1 MRKYMFK
8 AGLVLVATLMFN
20 GCAGLTLG
28 KTVVPTTV
36 QKDTGLYYEVLK
48 TSDND
53 YLINTFVL
61 DENGKATSENYQKYG
76 KLKAGYSRKSAEA
89 AQTKK
94 VVYTALFKAAAEA
107 TRKLGYN
114 YFVLTNVEV
123 NGFSG
128 FPINNFNDF
137 MRYITLEDRKHTFD
151 TLGEGVPDYRGLV
164 NTHGETYLRF
174 KPVSK
179 SVYDSGRFAVWKIS
193 DFL

>member
-1 MRKYMFK
+1 MRKYIFNS
-8 AGLVLVATLMFN
+8 GLILVASLMFS
-20 GCAGLTLG
+20 GCSVGMG
-28 KTVVPTTV
+28 EVVIPNTI
-36 QKDTGLYYEVLK
+36 QKNTGLDYEVLK

-53 YLINTFVL
+53 YMISPYILGDKT
-61 DENGKATSENYQKYG
+61 KYRKYTS
-76 KLKAGYSRKSAEA
+76 LKAGYDRKSAEA
-89 AQTKK
+89 ARTKK
-94 VVYTALFKAAAEA
+94 EVYTALFKAAAEA

-164 NTHGETYLRF
+164 NTHGDTYLRF
-174 KPVSK
+174 KPVPK
-179 SVYDSGRFAVWKIS
+179 SVYDSGRFAVWKTS
-193 DFL
+193 DFIR